1 MLELG
6 RKQVLTVIKSV
17 DFGVYL
23 AESADADRKDQ
34 VLLPA
39 KQVPAGAQA
48 GDRVEVFIYKDSQ
61 DRLIATV
68 HEPLCEVG
76 GIALLKVKQVTK
88 IGAFLDWG
96 LEKDLLLPYHEQ
108 TRKVK
113 AGEEVLVVKSNE
125 IAIPVVGCEG
135 NEDFI
140 VINFKVPTGANKGT
154 EPYDGYALAEDYVH
168 NLAEKERKAEERK
181 AEKARKIER
190 DKEIRRKRAEIAEK
204 GGK

>member
-1 MLELG
+1 MAVSRKAERELIRKEYLEMVSKFL
-6 RKQVLTVIKSV
+6 
-17 DFGVYL
+17 
-23 AESADADRKDQ
+23 
-34 VLLPA
+34 
-39 KQVPAGAQA
+39 
-48 GDRVEVFIYKDSQ
+48 
-61 DRLIATV
+61 V
-68 HEPLCEVG
+68 H
-76 GIALLKVKQVTK
+76 
-88 IGAFLDWG
+88 
-96 LEKDLLLPYHEQ
+96 
-108 TRKVK
+108 

-181 AEKARKIER
+181 AEKARKIAH
-190 DKEIRRKRAEIAEK
+190 DAEIRRKRAEIAEK